1 MSENTVTRH
10 FVTFLSPGS
19 FFSEETQMEIDSWD
33 VEQAA
38 QMASGIVERHG
49 ATPYGFRFSTRSRGP
64 EDLDSHVN
72 AKSGIHYF
80 KGRIETRAEVEARND
95 PDEKILHFN
104 MRANDTPMLITL
116 TAGHYSFQQTFRD
129 KDEMLEFRA
138 PAAPPPE
145 TPL

>member
-10 FVTFLSPGS
+10 FVAFLSPGS
-19 FFSEETQMEIDSWD
+19 FFSEETHMRIDSWD

-38 QMASGIVERHG
+38 KMASGIDERHG
-49 ATPYGFRFSTRSRGP
+49 ATPYGFKFSTRSRAP
-64 EDLDSHVN
+64 AELDSRVT

-80 KGRIETRAEVEARND
+80 KGRIETRAEVEA
-95 PDEKILHFN
+95 
-104 MRANDTPMLITL
+104 
-116 TAGHYSFQQTFRD
+116 
-129 KDEMLEFRA
+129 